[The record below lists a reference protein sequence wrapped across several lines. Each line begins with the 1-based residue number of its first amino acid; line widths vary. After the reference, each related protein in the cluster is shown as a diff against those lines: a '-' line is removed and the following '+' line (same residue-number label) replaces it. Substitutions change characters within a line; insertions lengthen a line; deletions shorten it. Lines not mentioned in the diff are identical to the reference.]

1 MSADRRT
8 DEATGRDSEAA
19 PEGGMGGIA
28 GARDGVDDPPA
39 TLARKSLGGCD
50 ETAAAPRSRYRGL
63 PVVFIAGA
71 DGIARPAPF
80 LMSET
85 DVADFFRLAD
95 SKTKFPT
102 KTIQR
107 YRQLGLRSVR
117 VGRRRWFTLPDVL
130 EFLDRQQDRVGGD
143 R

>member
-1 MSADRRT
+1 MMPDRRIADGT
-8 DEATGRDSEAA
+8 ARPVAAGQGGTGGNCPGSLS
-19 PEGGMGGIA
+19 G
-28 GARDGVDDPPA
+28 DDHLA
-39 TLARKSLGGCD
+39 TLARKIAGRCD
-50 ETAAAPRSRYRGL
+50 EIETTLRSRYRGL

-80 LMSET
+80 LMSES

-95 SKTKFPT
+95 SKTKFPA

-130 EFLDRQQDRVGGD
+130 DFLDRQQDRLGKV